1 MKMRVGSMELRYL
14 FKRLGAFSRG
24 IAGLSLCLLA
34 VGLVSGCA
42 AERGGSIPY
51 ATQPLAAP
59 DTPRAPV
66 LTADYRIN
74 TGDKLAI
81 TVYRVEELTR
91 EYRVDLSGNV
101 AMPLI
106 GNIAAIG
113 RTTGE
118 VRDEIGR
125 RLGERYLRNPD
136 VTVAVTES
144 TNNNVTVEGG
154 VRHPGVFPLTGQTT
168 LLQSIAL
175 AQGIDPQ
182 NGNPR
187 RIAIFR
193 RVAGQRMAAAFDL
206 VSIRDGTMPDPEL
219 FPGDI
224 VVVQSNSQRGVFQ
237 DILQTIPLIALFR
250 PFWRGAGQYL
260 DRQQFLHGKE

>member
-1 MKMRVGSMELRYL
+1 MGEIEVKMRVGTMKLRHL
-14 FKRLGAFSRG
+14 IERLRAFSHGMAR
-24 IAGLSLCLLA
+24 LSLCLFALT
-34 VGLVSGCA
+34 LVTACT

-59 DTPRAPV
+59 DIARTPM

-74 TGDKLAI
+74 TGDKI
-81 TVYRVEELTR
+81 VVTVYRVEDLSR

-106 GNIAAIG
+106 GNVAAFG
-113 RTTGE
+113 RTTAE
-118 VRDEIGR
+118 VRDEIAR
-125 RLGERYLRNPD
+125 RLGERYLRDPD

-154 VRHPGVFPLTGQTT
+154 VRHPGVYPLTGQTT

-175 AQGIDPQ
+175 AQGIDPD

-193 RVAGQRMAAAFDL
+193 RVSGQRMAAAFDL
-206 VSIRDGTMPDPEL
+206 VSIRDGTMQDPDIY
-219 FPGDI
+219 PGDI
-224 VVVQSNSQRGVFQ
+224 VVVQSNARRGIFQ
-237 DILQTIPLIALFR
+237 DILQTLPLVALFR
-250 PFWRGAGQYL
+250 PF
-260 DRQQFLHGKE
+260 

>member
-1 MKMRVGSMELRYL
+1 MGETEVKMRVGTMRQRHL
-14 FKRLGAFSRG
+14 FERLKAFSHDMAR
-24 IAGLSLCLLA
+24 LSLCLFAL
-34 VGLVSGCA
+34 VLVSACA
-42 AERGGSIPY
+42 AERGGPIPY

-59 DTPRAPV
+59 DIPRATM

-74 TGDKLAI
+74 TGDKLAV
-81 TVYRVEELTR
+81 TVYRVEDLSR

-101 AMPLI
+101 ALPLI
-106 GNIAAIG
+106 GNVQAIG

-118 VRDEIGR
+118 VRDEIAR
-125 RLGERYLRNPD
+125 RLGERYLRDPD

-175 AQGIDPQ
+175 AQGIDPD

-193 RVAGQRMAAAFDL
+193 RVGGQRMAAAFDL
-206 VSIRDGTMPDPEL
+206 VSIRDGSMQDPEIY
-219 FPGDI
+219 PGDI
-224 VVVQSNSQRGVFQ
+224 VVVQSNTRRGIFQ
-237 DILQTIPLIALFR
+237 DILQALPLIAIFR
-250 PFWRGAGQYL
+250 PF
-260 DRQQFLHGKE
+260 

>member
-1 MKMRVGSMELRYL
+1 MGEIEVKMGVGTMELRY
-14 FKRLGAFSRG
+14 FIRRLGAFGHGMAR
-24 IAGLSLCLLA
+24 LSLCAFAL
-34 VGLVSGCA
+34 VLVSGCA
-42 AERGGSIPY
+42 PGRGGSIPY

-59 DTPRAPV
+59 DTPRAPT
-66 LTADYRIN
+66 LSADYRIN

-81 TVYRVEELTR
+81 TVYRVEDLTR

-101 AMPLI
+101 ALPLI
-106 GNIAAIG
+106 GSVAAIG
-113 RTTGE
+113 RTTAE
-118 VRDEIGR
+118 LRDEIAR

-154 VRHPGVFPLTGQTT
+154 VRQPGVFPLTGQAS

-187 RIAIFR
+187 RVAIFR
-193 RVAGQRMAAAFDL
+193 RVGGQRMAAAFDL
-206 VSIRDGTMPDPEL
+206 VSIRDGSMQDPEIY
-219 FPGDI
+219 PGDI
-224 VVVQSNSQRGVFQ
+224 VVVQSNTQRGLFQ
-237 DILQTIPLIALFR
+237 DILQTLPLVALFR
-250 PFWRGAGQYL
+250 PF
-260 DRQQFLHGKE
+260 

>member
-1 MKMRVGSMELRYL
+1 MGEIEVKMRVGTMRQRHLFERLR
-14 FKRLGAFSRG
+14 AFG
-24 IAGLSLCLLA
+24 HDIARLSLCLCAL
-34 VGLVSGCA
+34 VLVSACTA
-42 AERGGSIPY
+42 QRGGSIPY

-59 DTPRAPV
+59 DTPQAAT

-74 TGDKLAI
+74 TGDKLAV
-81 TVYRVEELTR
+81 TVYRVEDLSR

-106 GNIAAIG
+106 GNVQAIG
-113 RTTGE
+113 RTTAE
-118 VRDEIGR
+118 VRDEIAR
-125 RLGERYLRNPD
+125 RLGERYLRDPD

-175 AQGIDPQ
+175 AQGIDPE

-193 RVAGQRMAAAFDL
+193 RVGGERMAAAFDL
-206 VSIRDGTMPDPEL
+206 VSIRDGSMQDPEIY
-219 FPGDI
+219 PGDI
-224 VVVQSNSQRGVFQ
+224 VVVQSNTRRGFFQ
-237 DILQTIPLIALFR
+237 DILRTLPLIAIFR
-250 PFWRGAGQYL
+250 PF
-260 DRQQFLHGKE
+260 